1 MVSVCSSGAIDR
13 GLESR
18 PGQSK
23 IYKIGICRFS
33 ANDVAV
39 RNMGQNLVNS
49 ESGLCGRV
57 ERHVYKRTVVSVN

>member
-1 MVSVCSSGAIDR
+1 MVRVFFSGAIDR
-13 GLESR
+13 GFESR
-18 PGQSK
+18 PGKSK

-39 RNMGQNLVNS
+39 RSKGQNLVSS

-57 ERHVYKRTVVSVN
+57 ERHLYMRTVVLVR